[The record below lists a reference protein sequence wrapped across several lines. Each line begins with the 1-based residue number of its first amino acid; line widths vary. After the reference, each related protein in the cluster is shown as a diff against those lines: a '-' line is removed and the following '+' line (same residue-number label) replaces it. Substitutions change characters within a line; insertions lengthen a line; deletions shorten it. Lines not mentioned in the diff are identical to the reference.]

1 MAWSKYKSDGNLCY
15 KDILSID
22 GTENTANYNGVV
34 FELPDNISS
43 NTSSVTLYHTTP
55 TNFNT
60 KIINISGKTK
70 EYFMLENIGHDG
82 YQAGLDYLIGG
93 NDNTSGIAIWHID
106 ENQSGNSDYTHKLV
120 DLEEAADAGLDLGAH
135 NGKQTSLFFSGN
147 KTEFSNSTNPNSKTY
162 SGTSSGITINNISAA
177 GDSMT
182 FDVSF

>member
-1 MAWSKYKSDGNLCY
+1 MAWNKYKSGGSWCY
-15 KDILSID
+15 NWY
-22 GTENTANYNGVV
+22 GNTANYNGVI
-34 FELPDNISS
+34 FETPDNISS
-43 NTSSVTLYHTTP
+43 DNSSVTLYHTTH

-82 YQAGLDYLIGG
+82 YQAGLDYMIGG

-120 DLEEAADAGLDLGAH
+120 DLEEAADAGLDLGSH

-162 SGTSSGITINNISAA
+162 SGTSSGITIDNISAA